1 VAGGAFAAGGVKD
14 TERPLTTV
22 SVSGLP
28 FAPKSVILGYPVAVQ
43 VPVPVFVTMMVPTM
57 VPAAPVV

>member
-1 VAGGAFAAGGVKD
+1 
-14 TERPLTTV
+14 LTIV

-28 FAPKSVILGYPVAVQ
+28 LAPKSVIVGYPVAVQ